1 MWKKLGCY
9 ELMMMRILHRATP
22 KETEGPIPADKLIS
36 QREIQNQVLMM
47 TIVFHPFHQDF

>member
-22 KETEGPIPADKLIS
+22 KETEGPIPARNLILFLEEDGS
-36 QREIQNQVLMM
+36 RDLSL
-47 TIVFHPFHQDF
+47 